1 MHGLIFTTWEK
12 YLGERFGGGL
22 LSAYRETIGESP
34 SATPLVSHFYEDE
47 VLLEG
52 VAAASRLSGLS
63 PEQLLREYGH
73 YFILNSLTGHLC
85 KYILSSVSSAYDLLL
100 TMRDVHSRLRK
111 TAAGLTPPL
120 FNYEFVPYERS
131 VVLIYDSPRQ
141 LCPVLL
147 GAIEGAAERYG
158 EEVVIYE
165 QSCMKRGDP
174 VCRIGATF
182 AHGTRS
188 AEQLSEQARANAF
201 EQQAHQNAMRELGQR
216 ILMVLPT
223 EQAQALT
230 LREIRQAL
238 AQHYRLSP
246 TYQRPAVLLQ
256 ALRHLQFAGYVAATR
271 GEPDD
276 NLTTRRYWRVST
288 YWEH

>member
-22 LSAYRETIGESP
+22 LSAYREAIGESP
-34 SATPLVSHFYEDE
+34 SATPLVSRSYDDGA
-47 VLLEG
+47 LLEG
-52 VAAASRLSGLS
+52 VAAASRLSGLA
-63 PEQLLREYGH
+63 PDQLLREYGR
-73 YFILNSLTGHLC
+73 YFMLNSLTGHLC
-85 KYILSSVSSAYDLLL
+85 KYILSGVSSAYDLLL

-120 FNYEFVPYERS
+120 FNYEFAPQERS
-131 VVLIYDSPRQ
+131 VILIYDSPRQ
-141 LCPVLL
+141 LCAVLL

-158 EEVVIYE
+158 EEVTIFE
-165 QSCMKRGDP
+165 HSCMKHGDP
-174 VCRIGATF
+174 VCRIAATF
-182 AHGTRS
+182 ARDTRS

-201 EQQAHQNAMRELGQR
+201 EQQTHQNAMRELGQR
-216 ILMVLPT
+216 ILTILPT

-230 LREIRQAL
+230 LREVRQAL
-238 AQHYRLSP
+238 VLRYRLSP

-256 ALRHLQFAGYVAATR
+256 ALRHLQFAGYVAATD
-271 GEPDD
+271 GELEN

-288 YWEH
+288 YWEY

>member
-1 MHGLIFTTWEK
+1 MHGLIFATWEK
-12 YLGERFGGGL
+12 YLAERFGGGL
-22 LSAYRETIGESP
+22 LSAYREAIGESP
-34 SATPLVSHFYEDE
+34 SATPLVSRFYDDH

-52 VAAASRLSGLS
+52 VATASRLSGLS
-63 PEQLLREYGH
+63 PDQLLREYGR

-85 KYILSSVSSAYDLLL
+85 KYILSGVNSAYDLLL

-120 FNYEFVPYERS
+120 FNYEFAPDERS

-141 LCPVLL
+141 LCAVLW

-158 EEVVIYE
+158 EEVAIYE
-165 QSCMKRGDP
+165 QSCMKRGDS
-174 VCRIGATF
+174 VCRLEATF
-182 AHGTRS
+182 ARNSRS

-201 EQQAHQNAMRELGQR
+201 EQQTHQNALKELGQR
-216 ILMVLPT
+216 ILTILPT
-223 EQAQALT
+223 DEGRAVT
-230 LREIRQAL
+230 LSEIRQL
-238 AQHYRLSP
+238 LVQRYRLTP

-256 ALRHLQFAGYVAATR
+256 VLRHLQFAGYVAASSNQ
-271 GEPDD
+271 PDD
-276 NLTTRRYWRVST
+276 NLTTRRYWRVTT

>member
-22 LSAYRETIGESP
+22 LSAYRDTIGEPP
-34 SATPLVSHFYEDE
+34 SATPLVSRFYDDG

-63 PEQLLREYGH
+63 PEQLLREYGR

-85 KYILSSVSSAYDLLL
+85 KYILSGVSSAYDLLL

-120 FNYEFVPYERS
+120 FNYEFAPHERS

-158 EEVVIYE
+158 EEVVVYE

-174 VCRIGATF
+174 VCRIEATF
-182 AHGTRS
+182 ARGTRS
-188 AEQLSEQARANAF
+188 AEQLSEQERANAF

-216 ILMVLPT
+216 ILTILPT

-230 LREIRQAL
+230 LREVRQTL
-238 AQHYRLSP
+238 VQHYRLSP
-246 TYQRPAVLLQ
+246 AYQRPAVLLQ
-256 ALRHLQFAGYVAATR
+256 ALRHLQFAGYVAATS
-271 GEPDD
+271 GELDD

-288 YWEH
+288 YWER

>member
-22 LSAYRETIGESP
+22 LSAYREAIGESP
-34 SATPLVSHFYEDE
+34 SATPLVSRLYDDG

-52 VAAASRLSGLS
+52 VATASRLSGHS
-63 PEQLLREYGH
+63 PEQLLREYGR
-73 YFILNSLTGHLC
+73 YFIMNSLTGHLC
-85 KYILSSVSSAYDLLL
+85 KYILSGVSSAYDLLL

-111 TAAGLTPPL
+111 TAGGLTPPL
-120 FNYEFVPYERS
+120 FNYEFAPHERS

-158 EEVVIYE
+158 EEVTIYE
-165 QSCMKRGDP
+165 HSCMKRGDP
-174 VCRIGATF
+174 VCRIEATF
-182 AHGTRS
+182 ARGTRS

-201 EQQAHQNAMRELGQR
+201 EQQAHQNALRELGKR
-216 ILMVLPT
+216 ILTVLPP
-223 EQAQALT
+223 EEAQALT

-238 AQHYRLSP
+238 QARYRLSP
-246 TYQRPAVLLQ
+246 PYLRPAVLLQ
-256 ALRHLQFAGYVAATR
+256 VLRHLQFAGYVASS
-271 GEPDD
+271 EQPEVD
-276 NLTTRRYWRVST
+276 LMTRRYWRVST
-288 YWEH
+288 YWEP